1 MDKLIREEYY
11 KVDDKIYLIR
21 VIFTGDNY
29 IVSGYID
36 DNLINETKYPSD
48 SEEELNA
55 DSPQIDNLIY
65 ILKED
70 LLDYR
75 GK

>member
-21 VIFTGDNY
+21 VIFNGDVYN
-29 IVSGYID
+29 VSGYID
-36 DNLINETKYPSD
+36 GNLINETKHPFD
-48 SEEELNA
+48 SKEELNA

-65 ILKED
+65 IVKED
-70 LLDYR
+70 LIDY
-75 GK
+75 KDK

>member
-21 VIFTGDNY
+21 VIFNGDSY

-55 DSPQIDNLIY
+55 DSPQIDNLIF

-70 LLDYR
+70 LIDYK